1 MEREAVISGRAKLEL
16 YFGKHRSISANL
28 HLPQS
33 ETIHRHHL
41 ATLQSRT
48 PLVQH
53 SDADTV
59 IGPAQSIQYFG
70 RLVVECPPLPEMGL
84 IA

>member
-48 PLVQH
+48 LECSVQML
-53 SDADTV
+53 
-59 IGPAQSIQYFG
+59 IQLLGLLG
-70 RLVVECPPLPEMGL
+70 R
-84 IA
+84 